1 MKWVTCA
8 HTPAEGLA
16 CAWLILRFVDPEA
29 DVLYADAQ
37 GVPEVAEAEGACSFD
52 APEDGKPAFEAILE
66 EYGWE
71 GHPALERM
79 VRVLC
84 GGTGPEDE
92 ALATLCACVEAIVG
106 ELSALGFGD
115 RRQLLE
121 LTLPLYDALYA
132 RCEEC

>member
-1 MKWVTCA
+1 MQWMTRA
-8 HTPAEGLA
+8 RTPAESLA

-29 DVLYADAQ
+29 DVLYTDAQ
-37 GVPEVAEAEGACSFD
+37 GVPEVAEKKGTCYFD
-52 APEDGKPAFEAILE
+52 APEDGKSAFEAILK

-79 VRVLC
+79 VRVLR

-92 ALATLCACVEAIVG
+92 TLATLCACVEAIVR

-115 RRQLLE
+115 RQLLE
-121 LTLPLYDALYA
+121 LTLPLYDTLYA

>member
-8 HTPAEGLA
+8 RTPAEGLA
-16 CAWLILRFVDPEA
+16 CAWLILRFVDQEA
-29 DVLYADAQ
+29 EVLYTDAER
-37 GVPEVAEAEGACSFD
+37 VPEVAGREGICHFD
-52 APEDGKPAFEAILE
+52 APEDGKPAFEAILK

-79 VRVLC
+79 VRVLR

-92 ALATLCACVEAIVG
+92 TLATLCACVEAIVR

-115 RRQLLE
+115 RQLLE
-121 LTLPLYDALYA
+121 FALPLYDALYA
-132 RCEEC
+132 RCEDC